1 MTREVVIDHGQARHR
16 RRWVE
21 CPDAVAV
28 GPRGRLV
35 ALRRA
40 LRTAGYAARLVD
52 LADGSRLEFD
62 RGYGAHIVALR
73 LGARPACRVALAAAL
88 DKTERRADND

>member
-16 RRWVE
+16 GEWVE
-21 CPDAVAV
+21 CPHAVAV

-52 LADGSRLEFD
+52 FADGSRLEFD
-62 RGYGAHIVALR
+62 RGYGAHMVALR

-88 DKTERRADND
+88 DKIEKEVNK